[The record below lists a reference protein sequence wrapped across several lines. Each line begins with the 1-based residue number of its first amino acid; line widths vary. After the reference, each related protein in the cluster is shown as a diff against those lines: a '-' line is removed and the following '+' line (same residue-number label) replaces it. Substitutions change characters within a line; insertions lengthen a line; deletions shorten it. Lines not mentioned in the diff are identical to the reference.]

1 VRHSERQRLRVLGVD
16 EALGLVLDAVE
27 AQPDEEVD
35 LDHAGGRRL
44 AAEIR
49 ASSDM
54 PRFDRTAM
62 DGYAVRAADVA
73 RVPAELEVV
82 EELPAGRDSS
92 REVGPGQAARI
103 MTGAAIPA
111 GADAIVMVEDTE
123 PIEGGRRVRV
133 LRPSPA
139 GKHIRRAGEDL
150 RAGSLLLSPGARTGA
165 AEAALLAAEGR
176 IRVRVRGIPS
186 VAVLSTGDEL
196 VPADAEPDGSRIRE
210 TNSWSLRHLLRTM
223 GIEPRLLGI
232 VRDDEAEIR
241 GAIVEGLRSDVLLVS
256 GGVSMGEYDL
266 VGRCL
271 KQEGCRAIFERVA
284 IQPGKPLFFGRN
296 EASSRGIVFGLPG
309 NPVSSIVDFLVFV
322 RPALRKMLGDPEP
335 VDRLPSARL
344 TEAVRRHPG
353 RRGYLPGRVGLD
365 SAGDLTVT
373 PVPTM
378 GSADL
383 VALSR
388 ANALLVAPEDQAE
401 IHAGARLRVMLLES
415 L

>member
-1 VRHSERQRLRVLGVD
+1 MTANERTSLTVVGVD
-16 EALGLVLDAVE
+16 EALHLVLQSVPV
-27 AQPDEEVD
+27 QPTEEIPLDE
-35 LDHAGGRRL
+35 AGGRRL
-44 AAEIR
+44 AEEIH

-82 EELPAGRDSS
+82 EELPAGRDPS
-92 REVGPGQAARI
+92 REVGAGQASRI

-123 PIEGGRRVRV
+123 PIEGGGRVRV

-176 IRVRVRGIPS
+176 TRVRVRGIPS

-196 VPADAEPDGSRIRE
+196 VSADVEPDGSRIRE
-210 TNSWSLRHLLRTM
+210 TNSWSLRHLLRRM

-241 GAIVEGLRSDVLLVS
+241 GAIVKGLRSDVLLVS

-271 KQEGCRAIFERVA
+271 KQEGCRALFERVA
-284 IQPGKPLFFGRN
+284 IQPGKPLFFGRKD
-296 EASSRGIVFGLPG
+296 ATSSLVFGLPG

-344 TEAVRRHPG
+344 TEALCRNPG
-353 RRGYLPGRVGLD
+353 RRGYLPARVGLD
-365 SAGDLTVT
+365 PEGDLTVT

-388 ANALLVAPEDQAE
+388 ANALLVAPEDRAE
-401 IHAGARLRVMLLES
+401 IPAGARLRVMLLGS